1 MSSFTSLVPLTKN
14 QCLFCLWNRI
24 YTFAI
29 PSEEM
34 PLSLST
40 SATILRKVD
49 GKNHFH

>member
-1 MSSFTSLVPLTKN
+1 MSSFTYLVSLTKN
-14 QCLFCLWNRI
+14 QCLFLWNRI

-40 SATILRKVD
+40 SATMLRKVD
-49 GKNHFH
+49 GKIHFH